1 MRMKGFV
8 TIATGDEKY
17 YKLAFNLL
25 RSYKLRA
32 VGENIL
38 PFAIICD
45 RKNKYTEYF
54 DDIII
59 LPETETTRSFMDKLF
74 LYRYTPYEET
84 LFVDADSLFTGVPE
98 GLWYDFRNADDVC
111 CYGAP
116 LPLDSTKGW
125 FTYDGCK
132 EYKNKIKF
140 LISMHGGVY
149 YFRKTD
155 RARKIFDKAIE
166 LAENYSRYGFNY
178 FDKPADEPVLAMAM
192 AIFQCLPTQ
201 EKQHGGIMFVPS
213 CFGKVKVNLRG
224 DIYIKG
230 QKDFS
235 DVLVHFATPNTKL
248 FTYKF
253 AAYSDECNCY
263 GRNKAAR
270 IIGYCKYRI
279 QTFPQTCVSMIRHE
293 AGRLIR
299 KFYSE
304 NRKG

>member
-1 MRMKGFV
+1 MNRREFLMSTLAAFALSALPKLTLAETIPVSDAVKAKINPQNKLGFGFMR
-8 TIATGDEKY
+8 
-17 YKLAFNLL
+17 
-25 RSYKLRA
+25 
-32 VGENIL
+32 L
-38 PFAIICD
+38 PLKDPKDQTAID
-45 RKNKYTEYF
+45 YNELNKMV
-54 DDIII
+54 D
-59 LPETETTRSFMDKLF
+59 LF
-74 LYRYTPYEET
+74 LER
-84 LFVDADSLFTGVPE
+84 
-98 GLWYDFRNADDVC
+98 
-111 CYGAP
+111 
-116 LPLDSTKGW
+116 
-125 FTYDGCK
+125 
-132 EYKNKIKF
+132 
-140 LISMHGGVY
+140 
-149 YFRKTD
+149 
-155 RARKIFDKAIE
+155 
-166 LAENYSRYGFNY
+166 GFNY